1 MKDEDLPEASHK
13 EKKAT
18 SGGFTFRLRVALRS
32 NPSTQQGT
40 DEEDEADDDGEE
52 AEMEEK
58 RRGKRGVKRAGE
70 PFLPKKMRR
79 VKFEGEETAV
89 TPPSPPEERGSDS
102 AEDVPESFLSKREQN
117 IKANKAMVNR
127 KRSIKLTDWCIK
139 REDPT
144 ERPILRLY
152 FGLALFMHLFN
163 LRLLLLHHTGQN
175 IRLKNDHCYCVT
187 VLNGT
192 TAYSKIL
199 LFPDSWLS

>member
-1 MKDEDLPEASHK
+1 MKDEYLPEPSHK

-18 SGGFTFRLRVALRS
+18 SGAFTFRLRVALRS

-40 DEEDEADDDGEE
+40 DEEDEADDGEE

-58 RRGKRGVKRAGE
+58 RTGKRGVKRAGE

-79 VKFEGEETAV
+79 VKFEEEETAV

-102 AEDVPESFLSKREQN
+102 AEDVPKSFLSKREQN
-117 IKANKAMVNR
+117 IKANKAMVNC
-127 KRSIKLTDWCIK
+127 KHSIKLTDWCIK

-144 ERPILRLY
+144 ERPILTLY
-152 FGLALFMHLFN
+152 FGLTLFMHLFN

-175 IRLKNDHCYCVT
+175 IQLRNDHCYCVT

-192 TAYSKIL
+192 AAYSKIF
-199 LFPDSWLS
+199 LFSDSWLS